1 MVENNIS
8 IPDENVT
15 EALSCPE
22 ATDAELYQ
30 LLYANWL
37 LNGCIQLVLCVMGE
51 WTPENMTIESVLWR
65 VSF

>member
-1 MVENNIS
+1 MVGNNIS

-37 LNGCIQLVLCVMGE
+37 LNGCVQLVLCVMGD
-51 WTPENMTIESVLWR
+51 WKPENISIESVLR
-65 VSF
+65 ASF